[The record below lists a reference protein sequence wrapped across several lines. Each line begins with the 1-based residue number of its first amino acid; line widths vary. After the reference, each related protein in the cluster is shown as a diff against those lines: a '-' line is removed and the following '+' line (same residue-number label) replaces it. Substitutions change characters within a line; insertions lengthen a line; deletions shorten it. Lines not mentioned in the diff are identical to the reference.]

1 MSKKENVIL
10 SLGSNIGN
18 RKKFIEDAI
27 IEIENIFQ
35 SEVRKSSF
43 YETEPWGFDAE
54 VSFLNCC
61 ISFFSSCNPKEILK
75 ATQKIEI
82 ELGRVKKSK
91 NSNYQPRV
99 IDIDILYVG
108 QLKVNEEDLT
118 IPHPLIYDRSFVLTP
133 LVELYPHLIDPV
145 KKASVSQLFEQC
157 NDDNKV
163 ILYEK

>member
-1 MSKKENVIL
+1 MREKENVVL

-27 IEIENIFQ
+27 IEIENVFQ
-35 SEVRKSSF
+35 SEIKKSSF

-54 VSFLNCC
+54 TPFLNCC

-75 ATQKIEI
+75 TTQKIEI

-108 QLKVNEEDLT
+108 QLIVDEVNLT
-118 IPHPLIYDRSFVLTP
+118 IPHPLIYDRSFVLIP
-133 LVELYPHLIDPV
+133 LVELCPHLIDPV
-145 KKASVSQLFEQC
+145 KKTSISQLFERC
-157 NDDNKV
+157 NDENKV